1 MVIFNSYVKLPG
13 GVNPDVFH
21 ISGSH
26 GSHGSQALETGNIV
40 LERARRLAAKR
51 REAPHGTLGTKRCV
65 GERWPLRARSVVT
78 WMRCSWHRISW
89 NRSNKHGTF
98 IEGWEGSSWNWWCFF
113 FTGLIHSV
121 ASCWSKIRQKQQ
133 KVWGYHQNRK
143 HPIVSFGHSLIETP
157 CWLVVWNLCLFFAIY
172 WE

>member
-65 GERWPLRARSVVT
+65 GERWPLRASQ
-78 WMRCSWHRISW
+78 WWHGCDV
-89 NRSNKHGTF
+89 HGIGF
-98 IEGWEGSSWNWWCFF
+98 PGIEAINMGHLLRVGRVQVGIGDVFF
-113 FTGLIHSV
+113 YGINHSV

-143 HPIVSFGHSLIETP
+143 HPIVS
-157 CWLVVWNLCLFFAIY
+157 LVIV
-172 WE
+172 

>member
-113 FTGLIHSV
+113 YGINSFSSIMLIQNQAEAAKSLGISPESQAPHSFV
-121 ASCWSKIRQKQQ
+121 WS
-133 KVWGYHQNRK
+133 
-143 HPIVSFGHSLIETP
+143 
-157 CWLVVWNLCLFFAIY
+157 
-172 WE
+172 